1 MKKAIKWIVA
11 LLIIAGIGGFA
22 LRTVKARKAEKA
34 ATELAL
40 AKAAANTS
48 VEIAASDVV
57 AAAMRELGAGLPISG
72 ALKSA
77 NSALVK
83 ARVAGELQGLTVRE
97 GDSVKAGQT
106 IAKIDVAEYQ
116 ARVTQ
121 AQRSADAAKAQ
132 IDIAQRQFDNNR
144 NLVEQGF
151 ISKTALDTSA
161 ASLEAARA
169 TYQSALAAVDI
180 TKKSVDDTVLR
191 APISGVISQRLVQN
205 GERVGIDARVV
216 EIIDL
221 TRLEVEAQLAS
232 ADAASVRVGQ
242 VAQMQ
247 IEGSAQ
253 NIAATVARINPSV
266 MAGSRGVQMY
276 LGIKNTAGLRQGMFV
291 QGTLGTQRVQAIAV
305 PLSAVRNDKPQPYV
319 QLLEKNAVVYKAV
332 TLGARG
338 EFEGQTFVA
347 AQELADGAQVLRAN
361 VGSLREGTAV
371 KITAPAAAKA
381 ASGQE
386 PAPKSNTASK

>member
-1 MKKAIKWIVA
+1 MKKALKWIVA
-11 LLIIAGIGGFA
+11 ILIIAGIGGFA
-22 LRTVKARKAEKA
+22 ARTVAARKAEKA

-57 AAAMRELGAGLPISG
+57 VAATRELSAGMPISG

-77 NSALVK
+77 SSALVK
-83 ARVAGELQGLTVRE
+83 ARVAGELQGLSVRE
-97 GDSVKAGQT
+97 GDAVKAGQI
-106 IAKIDVAEYQ
+106 IAKIDVSEYQ
-116 ARVTQ
+116 ARMTQ

-144 NLVEQGF
+144 NLVDQGF

-169 TYQSALAAVDI
+169 NYQSALALVDI

-191 APISGVISQRLVQN
+191 APIAGVISQRLAQN

-221 TRLEVEAQLAS
+221 SRLEVEAQLAS

-242 VAQMQ
+242 VAQLQ
-247 IEGSAQ
+247 IEGSSQ
-253 NIAATVARINPSV
+253 TIAATVARINPSV

-276 LGIKNTAGLRQGMFV
+276 LSLKSAGGLRQGMFV
-291 QGTLGTQRVQAIAV
+291 QGTLGTERVQAIAV
-305 PLSAVRNDKPQPYV
+305 PLSAVRNDKSQPYV
-319 QLLEKNAVVYKAV
+319 QLLENNAVVYKTV

-338 EFEGQTFVA
+338 DVDGQAFVA
-347 AQELADGAQVLRAN
+347 LKELTEGAKVLRSN
-361 VGSLREGTAV
+361 VGSLREGAAV
-371 KITAPAAAKA
+371 KVTAPASAGAAA
-381 ASGQE
+381 TPTTA
-386 PAPKSNTASK
+386 NTASK

>member
-1 MKKAIKWIVA
+1 MRMKKIIKWIVGI
-11 LLIIAGIGGFA
+11 LVVVGIAGFA
-22 LRTVKARKAEKA
+22 ARTIAARKAEKA
-34 ATELAL
+34 AIELAL
-40 AKAAANTS
+40 AKAAANTV
-48 VEIAASDVV
+48 VEIAATDVLR
-57 AAAMRELGAGLPISG
+57 AAMRELSAGMPISG

-97 GDSVKAGQT
+97 GDAVKAGQT

-144 NLVEQGF
+144 NLVDQGF

-191 APISGVISQRLVQN
+191 APISGVISQRLAQN

-221 TRLEVEAQLAS
+221 SRLEVEAQLAS

-242 VAQMQ
+242 VAQLQ

-253 NIAATVARINPSV
+253 TIAATVARINPSV

-276 LGIKNTAGLRQGMFV
+276 LSLKSAAGLRQGMFV
-291 QGTLGTQRVQAIAV
+291 QGTLGTEQVQAIAV
-305 PLSAVRNDKPQPYV
+305 PLSTVRNDKPQPYV
-319 QLLEKNAVVYKAV
+319 QVLEKSSVVYKAV

-338 EFEGQTFVA
+338 EFEGQAFVA
-347 AQELADGAQVLRAN
+347 IKELADGTLVLSAS

-371 KITAPAAAKA
+371 KITASPAAAA
-381 ASGQE
+381 ATT
-386 PAPKSNTASK
+386 TAGK